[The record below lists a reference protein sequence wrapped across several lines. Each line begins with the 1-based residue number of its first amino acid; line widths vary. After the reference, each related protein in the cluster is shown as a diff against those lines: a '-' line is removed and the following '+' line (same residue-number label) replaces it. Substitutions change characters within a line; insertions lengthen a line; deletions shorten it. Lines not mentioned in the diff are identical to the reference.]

1 MIETLPVGS
10 TICSPLHFSANAV
23 SWICPC
29 IKIYVL
35 GTEMIPMILKPGP
48 PRQDVR
54 LVVLKPGR
62 SQAQKLQ
69 RRQRMKL
76 WHTTLECIV
85 TYIQPPQ
92 VCQILQPVH
101 SAWKRVVA
109 YIQTS
114 QVGVVS
120 HCRWDGCVK
129 AISVQSEK
137 SQLRQRRD
145 IDRLQLVVVKT

>member
-1 MIETLPVGS
+1 MYYLKSGVLIDGFNNVVRS
-10 TICSPLHFSANAV
+10 SANAEPWV
-23 SWICPC
+23 TFS
-29 IKIYVL
+29 KVHVL

-62 SQAQKLQ
+62 SQAQKLH

-101 SAWKRVVA
+101 SA
-109 YIQTS
+109 
-114 QVGVVS
+114 
-120 HCRWDGCVK
+120 
-129 AISVQSEK
+129 
-137 SQLRQRRD
+137 
-145 IDRLQLVVVKT
+145 